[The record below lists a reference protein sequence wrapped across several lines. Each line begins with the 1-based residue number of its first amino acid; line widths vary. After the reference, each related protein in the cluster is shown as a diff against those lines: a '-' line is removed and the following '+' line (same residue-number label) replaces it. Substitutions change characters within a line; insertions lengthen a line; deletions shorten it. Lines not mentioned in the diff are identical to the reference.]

1 MYRDALDSIVTPAY
15 SVKVENIE
23 KSGLIWLTYRVE
35 YPVTTAT
42 EITLK
47 KISKRVDTNKT
58 RKGPWVVDS
67 PNAPRKIMVTSGIH
81 VFNDSLMCGLR

>member
-58 RKGPWVVDS
+58 RNPGSSTAQMPQEKSWLQAVS
-67 PNAPRKIMVTSGIH
+67 T
-81 VFNDSLMCGLR
+81 FLMIR